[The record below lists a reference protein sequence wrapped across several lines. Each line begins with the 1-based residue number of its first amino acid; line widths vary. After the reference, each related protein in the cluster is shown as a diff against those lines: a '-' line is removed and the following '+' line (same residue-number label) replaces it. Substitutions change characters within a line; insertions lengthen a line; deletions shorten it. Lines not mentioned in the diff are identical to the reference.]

1 MARPRDKNSDRPP
14 LGLEGLTA
22 DEIERVQTYL
32 KRKDI
37 SFEQFKRALIRGFLK
52 SGKIGDTI

>member
-1 MARPRDKNSDRPP
+1 MARIRANNSPRPP
-14 LGLEGLTA
+14 LGLEGFTA
-22 DEIERVQTYL
+22 DEVERVQTYL

-52 SGKIGDTI
+52 SNKFGEL